1 MKARFKEWVVLL
13 ALAATLLTY
22 YGFSQPSMPA
32 KATLIGRLEYGYG
45 LVFYNLELPEATS
58 TLSFNITGF
67 SDRLVL
73 GIARAPGQPPVL
85 GAGDGK
91 VVLFKFREPVRRVNF
106 TFVFKVVN
114 VSQQK
119 IEIVLPVPLSPLG
132 YTTNVSGS
140 VTFTA
145 GVALNSTA
153 GKVTGSQISYNITAT
168 PGALDVVRGSTHI
181 SQIPLGQIA
190 RLNRTILVEPGRVEF
205 EDTVEIQ
212 ALSNYPIE
220 TLTLNLPRGYIFDGA
235 IGVLG
240 PYPKNYWRVYNAS
253 NSTLVTLNL
262 MSSPQLA
269 GQRTVLTLR
278 FRTSL
283 SSNINAF
290 LGWGATI
297 EEYSI
302 RVCIRGTLSLPQQ
315 YVAGEI
321 AKDSMHCYILK
332 PTGPLF
338 LPDIYPNIPVTSVAF
353 QQQTNTTAI
362 AGVVILLAAVAS
374 GVYALVKVRQKP
386 VEKARDKVHE
396 RVALS
401 TEIREK
407 LEKNLARRE
416 ELLLSLLGQL
426 RGLRERR
433 AGTARI
439 MSLIREYEK
448 RDATIETEIAKLL
461 GQLGDEGRSMASEL
475 ASVSSS
481 LREKLREL
489 EKTERDYRVGRLE
502 KREYQER
509 IERIENELRELS
521 QMFREIYE
529 KYL

>member
-1 MKARFKEWVVLL
+1 MKTQFKGW
-13 ALAATLLTY
+13 ATLLILAAILLPY
-22 YGFSQPSMPA
+22 YAFSQPSTPA
-32 KATLIGRLEYGYG
+32 KATLTARLEYSYG

-58 TLSFNITGF
+58 TLSFNISGF
-67 SDRLVL
+67 NDRLVL
-73 GIARAPGQPPVL
+73 GVARAPRQPTVL
-85 GAGDGK
+85 GVSDGK
-91 VVLFKFREPVRRVNF
+91 VVSFKFREPVRQVNF
-106 TFVFKVVN
+106 TFVFRVVN

-119 IEIVLPVPLSPLG
+119 VEIMLPVPLSPLG
-132 YTTNVSGS
+132 YITDVSGS

-145 GVALNSTA
+145 GVALNSTV
-153 GKVTGSQISYNITAT
+153 GKVTGSQISYNLTAT
-168 PGALDVVRGSTHI
+168 SGVLDVVRGSSHI

-190 RLNRTILVEPGRVEF
+190 RLNRTILVEPGKVVF
-205 EDTVEIQ
+205 EDTVEVRT
-212 ALSNYPIE
+212 LSNYPIE
-220 TLTLNLPRGYIFDGA
+220 TLTLNLPRGYVFDGA
-235 IGVLG
+235 MGVLG
-240 PYPKNYWRVYNAS
+240 PYPRNYWRVYNAS

-278 FRTSL
+278 FHTAL
-283 SSNINAF
+283 SSSINAF

-315 YVAGEI
+315 YVTGEVVE
-321 AKDSMHCYILK
+321 DTMRCYILK
-332 PTGPLF
+332 PMGPLF
-338 LPDIYPNIPVTSVAF
+338 LSDIYPNVPVTSVAF
-353 QQQTNTTAI
+353 QPQTNTTAL
-362 AGVVILLAAVAS
+362 AGIIVLLAVVAS

-386 VEKARDKVHE
+386 IEKVRDKVLE
-396 RVALS
+396 RVVLS
-401 TEIREK
+401 TETREK
-407 LEKNLARRE
+407 LEKNLVRRE

-448 RDATIETEIAKLL
+448 KDATIETEIAKLL
-461 GQLGDEGRSMASEL
+461 GQLGDKGRSMASEL
-475 ASVSSS
+475 ASISSS

-489 EKTERDYRVGRLE
+489 ERTERDYRVGRLE
-502 KREYQER
+502 KKEYQER
-509 IERIENELRELS
+509 IEKIESELRKLS